1 MRDNL
6 RCNCHICK
14 IERHLF
20 ASLSESPSNAR
31 FAALTVHSA
40 SLACFTTVP
49 DLLANLHAARD
60 GDAPT
65 SIPGELLSALIQTGT
80 ARGEFELIQ
89 SILVLASTPT
99 IHRTYREVRAWFRE
113 LEPEDIA
120 QQVLT
125 FFLELA
131 ASAPVETLSGVLP
144 IMLSRSLR
152 KNSFRWAEKENRI
165 LLQREIDKHGRSE
178 NTEPA
183 ANDNFES
190 VSLLNDF
197 LDYCCQIGMLS
208 RFERDLLIKIRIE
221 GFLIKE
227 IPSAN
232 PVLSARAVESRIQRI
247 LKRLQKVASLDL
259 AAHGQSSETRQHAEF
274 KGTKKFSQSAR
285 IFSLRSFSDFLPISK
300 SRRPL
305 SLDSSPSQSK
315 TKTQQFSTIHRN
327 LLTFPTLPKASRR
340 SRVISGAAQQPLAA
354 NQASVSPATRPAPRS
369 PARACL
375 RIPMRA
381 RLASSERNL
390 PAMKKLLRNRF
401 ASRWLRP
408 ALVTCSWSLIFAS
421 AAFAQAAGGSPWEN
435 AVNVL
440 MQAFT
445 TTIARGLSL
454 VSIVV
459 AGLTFAFGEGGSK
472 RILAGVLFGVGMAIA
487 AVNFLAW
494 LFPGS

>member
-20 ASLSESPSNAR
+20 VSLSESPSDAR
-31 FAALTVHSA
+31 FAALTVNSA
-40 SLACFTTVP
+40 SLARFTTVP

-65 SIPGELLSALIQTGT
+65 SIPGELLSALIQTGA

-89 SILVLASTPT
+89 SILVLAFTPT

-113 LEPEDIA
+113 LEPADIA
-120 QQVLT
+120 QQVLA

-131 ASAPVETLSGVLP
+131 ASAPVETLNGILP
-144 IMLSRSLR
+144 IMLARSLR
-152 KNSFRWAEKENRI
+152 KNSFRWAEKETRI
-165 LLQREIDKHGRSE
+165 LLQREIEKHGRSE

-208 RFERDLLIKIRIE
+208 PFERDLLIKIRIE

-247 LKRLQKVASLDL
+247 LKKLQKVASLDIPP
-259 AAHGQSSETRQHAEF
+259 HKESSEIGQHEES

-285 IFSLRSFSDFLPISK
+285 IFSLRTFSDLLPISK

-305 SLDSSPSQSK
+305 SLDSSPSQRK
-315 TKTQQFSTIHRN
+315 VKTQQFSAVHQN
-327 LLTFPTLPKASRR
+327 VLTFPTLPKAIRR
-340 SRVISGAAQQPLAA
+340 SRVISGAARQPLAA
-354 NQASVSPATRPAPRS
+354 NQASVSPCHTSRPTQSGESLPSNPDAGPTRIIRKELAGNEETSSKQICLPLA
-369 PARACL
+369 PARTRHVLLVADF
-375 RIPMRA
+375 RIGGICSGGRRLAMGERSQRLDAGVHDDHRA
-381 RLASSERNL
+381 RSFA
-390 PAMKKLLRNRF
+390 RF
-401 ASRWLRP
+401 YCGRRFDVRFW
-408 ALVTCSWSLIFAS
+408 
-421 AAFAQAAGGSPWEN
+421 
-435 AVNVL
+435 
-440 MQAFT
+440 
-445 TTIARGLSL
+445 
-454 VSIVV
+454 
-459 AGLTFAFGEGGSK
+459 
-472 RILAGVLFGVGMAIA
+472 
-487 AVNFLAW
+487 
-494 LFPGS
+494 

>member
-20 ASLSESPSNAR
+20 ASLSESPSDAR
-31 FAALTVHSA
+31 FAALTVNSA
-40 SLACFTTVP
+40 PLARFTTVP
-49 DLLANLHAARD
+49 DLLANLHAPRD
-60 GDAPT
+60 GDAPAG
-65 SIPGELLSALIQTGT
+65 IPGELLSTLIQTGT

-89 SILVLASTPT
+89 SILVLAFTPT

-131 ASAPVETLSGVLP
+131 ASAPVETLNGVLP
-144 IMLSRSLR
+144 IMLARSLR
-152 KNSFRWAEKENRI
+152 KNSFRWAEKETRI

-208 RFERDLLIKIRIE
+208 PFERDLLIKIRIE

-247 LKRLQKVASLDL
+247 LKRLQKVASLDIPPHRES
-259 AAHGQSSETRQHAEF
+259 AEIRQHEES

-327 LLTFPTLPKASRR
+327 LLTFPTLPKAIRR
-340 SRVISGAAQQPLAA
+340 SRVISGAARQPLAA
-354 NQASVSPATRPAPRS
+354 NQASVSPRHTSRPTKSGESLPSNPDAGPTRIIRKELAGNEETSPKQICLPLA
-369 PARACL
+369 PARTRHVLLVADF
-375 RIPMRA
+375 RIGGICSSGR
-381 RLASSERNL
+381 RLAVGERSQCL
-390 PAMKKLLRNRF
+390 D
-401 ASRWLRP
+401 
-408 ALVTCSWSLIFAS
+408 
-421 AAFAQAAGGSPWEN
+421 
-435 AVNVL
+435 
-440 MQAFT
+440 
-445 TTIARGLSL
+445 
-454 VSIVV
+454 
-459 AGLTFAFGEGGSK
+459 
-472 RILAGVLFGVGMAIA
+472 AGVHDDHRSRSFARFHCGRRFDVR
-487 AVNFLAW
+487 FW
-494 LFPGS
+494 

>member
-20 ASLSESPSNAR
+20 VSLSESPSDAR
-31 FAALTVHSA
+31 FAALTVNSA
-40 SLACFTTVP
+40 SLARFTTVP

-65 SIPGELLSALIQTGT
+65 SIPGEILSALIQTGT

-89 SILVLASTPT
+89 SILVLAFTPT

-131 ASAPVETLSGVLP
+131 ASAPVETLNGVLP
-144 IMLSRSLR
+144 IMLARSLR

-165 LLQREIDKHGRSE
+165 LAQREIEKQGRPKD
-178 NTEPA
+178 TEPA
-183 ANDNFES
+183 IKDNFES

-197 LDYCCQIGMLS
+197 FDYCCQTGMLS
-208 RFERDLLIKIRIE
+208 PFERDLLIKIRIE

-247 LKRLQKVASLDL
+247 LKRLQRVASLDITP
-259 AAHGQSSETRQHAEF
+259 HRESSEIGQHEQS

-315 TKTQQFSTIHRN
+315 TKTQQFSAIHRN

-340 SRVISGAAQQPLAA
+340 SRVISGAARQPLAA
-354 NQASVSPATRPAPRS
+354 NQASVSPRRTSRPTQSGESWPSNPDAG
-369 PARACL
+369 PARIIRKELAGNEATSPKQICFPL
-375 RIPMRA
+375 APARTRHVLLVADFRIGGICSGGR
-381 RLASSERNL
+381 RLAMGERSQRL
-390 PAMKKLLRNRF
+390 D
-401 ASRWLRP
+401 
-408 ALVTCSWSLIFAS
+408 
-421 AAFAQAAGGSPWEN
+421 
-435 AVNVL
+435 
-440 MQAFT
+440 
-445 TTIARGLSL
+445 
-454 VSIVV
+454 
-459 AGLTFAFGEGGSK
+459 
-472 RILAGVLFGVGMAIA
+472 AGVYDDHRSRS
-487 AVNFLAW
+487 LARFYCGRRFDVRFW
-494 LFPGS
+494 